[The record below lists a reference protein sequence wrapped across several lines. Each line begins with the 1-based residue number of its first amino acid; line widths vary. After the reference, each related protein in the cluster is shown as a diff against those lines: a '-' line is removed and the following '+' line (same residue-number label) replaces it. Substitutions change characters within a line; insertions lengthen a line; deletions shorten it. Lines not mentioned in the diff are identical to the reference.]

1 MDAKLNAFMN
11 QIFIHLLSHFLL
23 KYPPNI
29 YLKLCFFREKSSPIL
44 ILIWTLNILT
54 HNKALKNETVI
65 YIIYSSQNFFLLKVI
80 NAIYVLT
87 TNYLSADS
95 KEMGRYF
102 FTSVQQMFSNLNKQ
116 YDTYGVIPVGIVKK
130 WMDFFHDILQ
140 KLQTIFTMFYKFV
153 FKKAHVP
160 IIVEKEKTL
169 RSRSFNFY

>member
-1 MDAKLNAFMN
+1 M
-11 QIFIHLLSHFLL
+11 
-23 KYPPNI
+23 
-29 YLKLCFFREKSSPIL
+29 
-44 ILIWTLNILT
+44 
-54 HNKALKNETVI
+54 KNETVI

-169 RSRSFNFY
+169 RSRYFNFYQVKSSGILVSSGKHTERYRGRIQRKTNNNFSCMFLNPNNFFPIWILIVLIN